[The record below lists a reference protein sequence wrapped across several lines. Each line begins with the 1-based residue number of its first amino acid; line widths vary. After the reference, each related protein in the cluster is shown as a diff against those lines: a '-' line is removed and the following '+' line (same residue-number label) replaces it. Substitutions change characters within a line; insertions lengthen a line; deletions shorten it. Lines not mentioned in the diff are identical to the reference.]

1 MILSLADGVVVDLAD
16 CPERDDVS
24 ARLAEL
30 VEGYNVRPRSGVL
43 SDIVETLCSRARQRI
58 ESDPIGAFT
67 DLTTGLEL
75 LPYIDRP
82 ALVAKLY
89 GLRAWVSASTGDH
102 QAARVDYDAALE
114 WAPSHPTY
122 WNNRSVCRRLAG
134 DLRGALVDARTA
146 VAEDRRSG
154 LYWLTLAEAYAA
166 RGDDGDAVTAVRRAL
181 QLNPSLS
188 RQLDDPVLDRVRERD
203 DFPR

>member
-1 MILSLADGVVVDLAD
+1 MILSLADGVVVDLGD

-89 GLRAWVSASTGDH
+89 GLRG
-102 QAARVDYDAALE
+102 
-114 WAPSHPTY
+114 
-122 WNNRSVCRRLAG
+122 G
-134 DLRGALVDARTA
+134 
-146 VAEDRRSG
+146 
-154 LYWLTLAEAYAA
+154 
-166 RGDDGDAVTAVRRAL
+166 
-181 QLNPSLS
+181 
-188 RQLDDPVLDRVRERD
+188 
-203 DFPR
+203 